1 MHGIAKQ
8 YNVGK
13 PQIQTI
19 WNKRAYYCRIS
30 KNGDIGRTA
39 LSTSPEV
46 VNS

>member
-1 MHGIAKQ
+1 MRGIAKQ

-13 PQIQTI
+13 TQIQTI
-19 WNKRAYYCRIS
+19 WNKRELIIAGFQ
-30 KNGDIGRTA
+30 NGDIGGTA